1 MDRCAAIE
9 EVFAVAVAVSSR
21 EATSMSFRSR
31 RTDLPGVGR
40 EGGAAAT
47 ILASLEAINSISSS
61 TASQKLKRLRGNAE
75 SPADF
80 ARATGEV
87 VSSTVVEIELSTW
100 GAAENDGRRP
110 GTNRGNA
117 WCDYLS

>member
-1 MDRCAAIE
+1 MDRCAATE
-9 EVFAVAVAVSSR
+9 EVFAGVVAVSSR

-31 RTDLPGVGR
+31 RTDLPGVGG

-100 GAAENDGRRP
+100 GAAENDGRRL
-110 GTNRGNA
+110 GANRGK
-117 WCDYLS
+117 CLV